1 MEGELWVGVCEGF
14 GEECGVGDGRVF
26 GGRGGCVGGSSGG
39 IEVSSLMFNE
49 EKAKIRYPKAK
60 GNARLIQ
67 FTRFP
72 SL

>member
-26 GGRGGCVGGSSGG
+26 GGRGGCVGDG
-39 IEVSSLMFNE
+39 IKVRSLMFNE

-60 GNARLIQ
+60 GKARLIQ
-67 FTRFP
+67 FTQF
-72 SL
+72 